1 VTALAAP
8 APEVPQLLSR
18 PTVPWPVAVPLV
30 VIAGVLL
37 DAAFPSVGAWALAF
51 PAVAAALLV
60 ARGRSL
66 RASTG
71 YGVLFG
77 VAFMVPQ
84 LQWSGIFVGALPWLS
99 LAALEGFLLGLV
111 LPGFT
116 LAWRL
121 ADHAAGRWLGTLPLT
136 SGAVWVAS
144 EALRSRWPFDGFG
157 WGRLAFSQ
165 ADSPLVFLASLG
177 GVPLVAF
184 GVVAVS
190 ASVVCVAVAVQRAAR
205 SRHSAAGGTT
215 GRVVAGLLGPVVV
228 LALVAA
234 GAGYGG
240 WRTERTLVPGT
251 DGTVTVAAVQG
262 DVPRAGLDFNA
273 QRRAVLD
280 NHVEETLAL
289 AARVDTGEVP
299 APDLV
304 LWPENASDIDPLANP
319 DAAAQIARATDAVGA
334 PLLLGAVLQG
344 PGENITNAMLLWEPG
359 TGYRGRDDDDA
370 TANGYYA
377 KQAIAPF
384 AEYIPYRDFFRMF
397 SPLVDRVTD
406 FAPGDRAAVLQM
418 GGALVGP
425 VICFEVVD
433 DDTVRRQVLA
443 GADLLV
449 VPTNNATFGAS
460 DENVQQLAMSRLRA
474 VEHGRSVVHISN
486 VGTSAVIA
494 PDGTTGPRT
503 GLFEPAVLVDQVELR
518 SGSTLA
524 TLVGPAPERALL
536 AVALLLVLGNG
547 IASQRREAAARV
559 RQDQPR

>member
-1 VTALAAP
+1 MTALAAP